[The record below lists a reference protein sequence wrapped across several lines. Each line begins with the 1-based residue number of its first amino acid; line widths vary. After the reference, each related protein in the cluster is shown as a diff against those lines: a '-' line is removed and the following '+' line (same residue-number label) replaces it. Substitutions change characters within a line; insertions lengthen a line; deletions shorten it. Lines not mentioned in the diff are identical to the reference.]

1 MANEVAHSVLQHLQT
16 KGNTGH
22 IVVIDPDDQTPEVA
36 AKRAIATVIAGTRA
50 IFVGGSTAIDGT
62 PVHDTV
68 IAIKEAI
75 ELCRWNASQD
85 SDSDE
90 DMWDIPVILF
100 PAGARALSPAA
111 DAITYMSLMNSRNL
125 QFVMGEQV
133 LGAPIVEKM
142 GIEAIPMGYVV
153 FAPGGKVG
161 AVGEANL
168 IESDDIEG
176 AVAYALA
183 AKMLGFKMVYLEA
196 GSGVNR
202 PVDSNII
209 RAVREAIPELILIVG
224 GGMRTGE
231 QAQASARAGAD
242 WIVTGNLTEEY
253 DNASELENVMREYI
267 QTMRE

>member
-1 MANEVAHSVLQHLQT
+1 MTRVLTHFQTNGDGAHV
-16 KGNTGH
+16 
-22 IVVIDPDDQTPEVA
+22 VVIDPDDQTPEIA
-36 AKRAIATVIAGTRA
+36 AKRVIASIIAGTQA
-50 IFVGGSTAIDGT
+50 IFVGGSTAVDGT

-75 ELCRWNASQD
+75 ELCRWNSTQD
-85 SDSDE
+85 SESDE
-90 DMWDIPVILF
+90 EKWDVPVLLF

-133 LGAPIVEKM
+133 IGAPIVEKM
-142 GIEAIPMGYVV
+142 GIEAIPMGYIV

-168 IESDDIEG
+168 IESDDIDG

-196 GSGVNR
+196 GSGVDR
-202 PVDSNII
+202 PVNPRIVH
-209 RAVREAIPELILIVG
+209 AVREAIPELVLIVG
-224 GGMRTGE
+224 GGMKSGE
-231 QAQASARAGAD
+231 LAQAAVRAGAD

-253 DNASELENVMREYI
+253 DDASELENVMREYI
-267 QTMRE
+267 QKMRE

>member
-16 KGNTGH
+16 KGNIGH

-161 AVGEANL
+161 AVGDANL

-202 PVDSNII
+202 QWIPILF
-209 RAVREAIPELILIVG
+209 AQLEAIPELILIVG

-231 QAQASARAGAD
+231 QAHECACRCD
-242 WIVTGNLTEEY
+242 WIVTGNLR
-253 DNASELENVMREYI
+253 V
-267 QTMRE
+267 

>member
-1 MANEVAHSVLQHLQT
+1 MTQDISTSVLHHLRIN
-16 KGNTGH
+16 GGIGH
-22 IVVIDPDDQTPEVA
+22 IIVIDPDDQTPEVA
-36 AKRAIATVIAGTRA
+36 AKRAIASIIAGTRA
-50 IFVGGSTAIDGT
+50 ILVGGSTAIDGT

-68 IAIKEAI
+68 VAIKEAI

-90 DMWDIPVILF
+90 DMWNVPVILF

-133 LGAPIVEKM
+133 IGAPIVEKM
-142 GIEAIPMGYVV
+142 GIEAIPMGYIV

-161 AVGEANL
+161 AVGEAKL

-196 GSGVNR
+196 GSGVDR
-202 PVDSNII
+202 PVDSTII
-209 RAVREAIPELILIVG
+209 RAVRQAIPELILIVG

-231 QAQASARAGAD
+231 LAQASARAGAD

-253 DNASELENVMREYI
+253 DDASELENVMRKYI

>member
-1 MANEVAHSVLQHLQT
+1 MTQDITTPVFHHLQT
-16 KGNTGH
+16 KGGGAH
-22 IVVIDPDDQTPEVA
+22 IVVIDPDDQSPEIA
-36 AKRAIATVIAGTRA
+36 AKRVIASIIAGTQA
-50 IFVGGSTAIDGT
+50 IFVGGSTAVDGS

-68 IAIKEAI
+68 VAIKEAI
-75 ELCRWNASQD
+75 ELCRWNTTQD
-85 SDSDE
+85 SESNE
-90 DMWDIPVILF
+90 EMWDVPVLLF

-125 QFVMGEQV
+125 QFVIGEQV

-142 GIEAIPMGYVV
+142 GIEAIPMGYIV

-168 IESDDIEG
+168 IESDDVET

-196 GSGVNR
+196 GSGVDC
-202 PVDSNII
+202 PVNPTIV

-231 QAQASARAGAD
+231 LAQKSVRAGAD

-253 DNASELENVMREYI
+253 DDASELENVMREYI